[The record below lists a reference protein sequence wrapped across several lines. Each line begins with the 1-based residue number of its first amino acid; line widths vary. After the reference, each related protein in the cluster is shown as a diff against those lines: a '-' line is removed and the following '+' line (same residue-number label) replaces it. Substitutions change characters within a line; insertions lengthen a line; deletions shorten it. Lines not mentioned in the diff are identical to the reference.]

1 MPVDG
6 VWALFRSIRTQLTCA
21 PAAAVRR
28 AGLELSK
35 QTEGELAKRNH
46 VYQKTIKTLLAK
58 LKQQDVTMRDEEEEL
73 SRQVVRPLTH
83 LFLNPSPSSE
93 HSASGKSS
101 GAKLI
106 TERRR
111 TAG

>member
-1 MPVDG
+1 MGATPYDSHSTHRRG
-6 VWALFRSIRTQLTCA
+6 GGGGEG
-21 PAAAVRR
+21 R

-73 SRQVVRPLTH
+73 SRQVVHPVTH
-83 LFLNPSPSSE
+83 LIP
-93 HSASGKSS
+93 
-101 GAKLI
+101 
-106 TERRR
+106 R
-111 TAG
+111 T

>member
-1 MPVDG
+1 MLEEG
-6 VWALFRSIRTQLTCA
+6 ISGLLCTRCTQLSGAPA
-21 PAAAVRR
+21 PAARR

-58 LKQQDVTMRDEEEEL
+58 LKQQDVTLRDEEEEL
-73 SRQVVRPLTH
+73 SRQVRLSVHTPDSFTQQRAL
-83 LFLNPSPSSE
+83 

-101 GAKLI
+101 GAKLT
-106 TERRR
+106 TERRCI
-111 TAG
+111 AG